1 MFTTIGMLR
10 RMTGMTLSLY
20 FFKKFS
26 FIAGG
31 FFAGAFFSAEKPAE
45 VPKNRLAMAIAAVQ
59 VCKRFIRRAPVR
71 CVLFVA
77 PVFATVHTI
86 TE

>member
-26 FIAGG
+26 FISGC
-31 FFAGAFFSAEKPAE
+31 FFAGAFFSAEKPAAE
-45 VPKNRLAMAIAAVQ
+45 PKNRQATEVQ
-59 VCKRFIRRAPVR
+59 KGYVGKLGKRERNRKSKVENR
-71 CVLFVA
+71 KL
-77 PVFATVHTI
+77 
-86 TE
+86 